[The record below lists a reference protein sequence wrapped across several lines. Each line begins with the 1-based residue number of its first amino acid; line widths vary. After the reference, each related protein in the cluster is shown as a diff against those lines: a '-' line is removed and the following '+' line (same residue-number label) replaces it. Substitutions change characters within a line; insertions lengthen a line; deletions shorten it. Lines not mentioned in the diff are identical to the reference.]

1 VSLPNENVSAA
12 SRQPTT
18 LSVIEVPG
26 QEMPH
31 DEYVNALID
40 GGDAPAGAD
49 IRTRL
54 KYASGV
60 QR

>member
-1 VSLPNENVSAA
+1 
-12 SRQPTT
+12 